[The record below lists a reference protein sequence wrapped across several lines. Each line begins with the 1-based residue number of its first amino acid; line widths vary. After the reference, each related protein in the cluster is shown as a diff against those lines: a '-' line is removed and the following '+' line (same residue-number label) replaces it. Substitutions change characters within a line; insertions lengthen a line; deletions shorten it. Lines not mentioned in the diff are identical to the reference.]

1 MVQALQLKP
10 LELYVDPV
18 AKPVDTRLGAL
29 MSYWR
34 AKRQGT
40 AALPTRGDIRPG
52 ELISH
57 LPSLIM
63 LDVEET
69 TEKTP
74 DFAVRLSGTALDD
87 LFGGNY
93 MGRKLE
99 EILPPKR
106 AWLARAALGL
116 VVEHRRPMRFFGRLE
131 FPSEPGNKIMIEAL
145 ALPLSRPDGQVH
157 MILGEIVQLRA
168 AAISSF
174 PELCRPAAD

>member
-63 LDVEET
+63 LDVE
-69 TEKTP
+69 
-74 DFAVRLSGTALDD
+74 D
-87 LFGGNY
+87 GGKDA
-93 MGRKLE
+93 G
-99 EILPPKR
+99 
-106 AWLARAALGL
+106 
-116 VVEHRRPMRFFGRLE
+116 
-131 FPSEPGNKIMIEAL
+131 
-145 ALPLSRPDGQVH
+145 
-157 MILGEIVQLRA
+157 
-168 AAISSF
+168 
-174 PELCRPAAD
+174 LCRAPFRHRAR